1 MIELLGESWTL
12 VIFGFLSGIL
22 LGFAARAGRFCT
34 LGALEDWHYG
44 RSPTRLL
51 MWGAALG
58 FSILTVFALSNA
70 GFVELDRALYLTTTS
85 GLLASIVGGLT
96 FGVGMALS
104 GNCGYGAL
112 ARLGGG
118 EMRSF
123 LIVIVMGMAAMATI
137 SGPLAQLRVAL
148 FPVEPIDPEFAG
160 IAHGVAAR
168 TGVDVELLGMSI
180 GGLILAA
187 SAYLSGGD
195 RRVLWGI
202 AVGAA
207 IASGYVATSYV
218 ATHGFEPV
226 AIGSHTFAAPVGE
239 SMIYVMLS
247 SGLTP
252 GFGIGSVAGVVI
264 GAILGSIGL
273 RSFRWEACDDQREL
287 RRQLTGAA
295 LMGVGAVVA
304 MGCSIGQGLSAF
316 AALSVLAPVTL
327 AAIWVGAFL
336 GLRYLIEGRILPSA
350 AE

>member
-1 MIELLGESWTL
+1 MIELFGESWTL
-12 VIFGFLSGIL
+12 VVFGFLSGAV
-22 LGFAARAGRFCT
+22 LGVAARVGRFCT

-44 RSPTRLL
+44 RSSTRVL

-58 FSILTVFALSNA
+58 FSILTVFALA
-70 GFVELDRALYLTTTS
+70 GAGLIDIRQSLYLTSSS
-85 GLLASIVGGLT
+85 GVLAALFGGLT
-96 FGVGMALS
+96 FGIGMALS

-112 ARLGGG
+112 ARMGGG

-123 LIVIVMGMAAMATI
+123 LIVIVMGLAAMAAI
-137 SGPLAQLRVAL
+137 SGPLAPLRVAL
-148 FPVEPIDPEFAG
+148 FPVAQVEPATAG
-160 IAHGVAAR
+160 IAHAIADR
-168 TGVDVELLGMSI
+168 TGVDVELLGMTI

-187 SAYLSGGD
+187 SAYLARD

-207 IASGYVATSYV
+207 IAAGYAATSYV
-218 ATHGFEPV
+218 AQNGFEPV
-226 AIGSHTFAAPVGE
+226 TIRSHTFSAPVGE
-239 SMIYVMLS
+239 AMIYVMLS

-252 GFGIGSVAGVVI
+252 GFGIGSVAGVVA
-264 GAILGSIGL
+264 GAFLGSLGM

-287 RRQLTGAA
+287 RRQLAGAA

-316 AALSVLAPVTL
+316 AVLGVTAPVTL
-327 AAIWVGAFL
+327 ASIWVGAFL
-336 GLRYLIEGRILPSA
+336 GLRYLIEGRILPAA